1 MTDPNEIQQVR
12 FKAGETLFRE
22 NEMSFHFF
30 ILQEGEVEIFKN
42 GAGGKN
48 VVLAKVGP
56 GNSIGEFA
64 MLDRQPRSASARAL
78 TDLVAAKVSPEA
90 YNRLLTELPDWAV
103 SVMRALVERLRFTND
118 IVREMKSKSGVL
130 NSADQQALES
140 AEFSDNDSRLTRI
153 RQAEV
158 EVEQPDASFDF
169 SVYDNSSPKKG

>member
-1 MTDPNEIQQVR
+1 MSDPNEIQQVT
-12 FKAGETLFRE
+12 FKAGETLFSE

-42 GAGGKN
+42 GAGGRK

-64 MLDRQPRSASARAL
+64 MLDRQPRSASAQAL
-78 TDLVAAKVSPEA
+78 TDVLAAKVSPEA
-90 YNRLLTELPDWAV
+90 YSRLLTELPEWAV
-103 SVMRALVERLRFTND
+103 LVMRALVERLRFTND
-118 IVREMKSKSGVL
+118 IVREMKSKSGLL

-153 RQAEV
+153 RQAESKV
-158 EVEQPDASFDF
+158 EAVDSAFDF
-169 SVYDNSSPKKG
+169 SVYDNSAPKKR